1 MINMAT
7 FSNLPPKSAETSEQ
21 RVIRY
26 FDNYYTVPID
36 LELNDVEVMRGFFES
51 KNFDRSSAE
60 SITYLILRT
69 AKQSNYKTE
78 EILDALNSYN
88 STQLNEFL
96 LNILNF
102 NRIKTS
108 TLGVI
113 KKLQASDQVKRNIR
127 L

>member
-1 MINMAT
+1 MAT
-7 FSNLPPKSAETSEQ
+7 FSNLPPKPVETKDEK
-21 RVIRY
+21 IIKY

-36 LELNDVEVMRGFFES
+36 LDLNDVDVMRGFFES

-60 SITYLILRT
+60 SITYMILKT

>member
-1 MINMAT
+1 MSN
-7 FSNLPPKSAETSEQ
+7 FSNLPPKPTETKDEKI
-21 RVIRY
+21 IRY
-26 FDNYYTVPID
+26 FDNYYVIPID
-36 LELNDVEVMRGFFES
+36 LDVNDVEVMRGFFES

-60 SITYLILRT
+60 SITYLILKT

-78 EILDALNSYN
+78 EILDALNAYTS
-88 STQLNEFL
+88 SQLNEFL

-113 KKLQASDQVKRNIR
+113 KKLETSDQIKRNIR

>member
-1 MINMAT
+1 MAT

-51 KNFDRSSAE
+51 KNFDRGSAE
-60 SITYLILRT
+60 SITYMILRT

>member
-1 MINMAT
+1 MAT

-88 STQLNEFL
+88 SSQLNEFL

>member
-1 MINMAT
+1 MAT

-21 RVIRY
+21 RVVRY

-36 LELNDVEVMRGFFES
+36 LDLNDVEVMRGFFES

>member
-1 MINMAT
+1 MAT

>member
-88 STQLNEFL
+88 SSQLNEFL